1 MRYLDLLT
9 ALFATVLLVSNVAST
24 KLVGLGPFT
33 FDGGTLLFP
42 LAYIFGD
49 VLTEVYGYRKS
60 RRVIWIGF
68 FALLLATLTFQ
79 MVAALPAP
87 PDAESQRFGEAFGL
101 LFGLTPRIVLG
112 SLLAYFLGEF
122 ANAYV
127 LAKLKV
133 REVMARPVV
142 TVEAD
147 APLEKAALLME
158 ERKIGGLP
166 VMEGER
172 LVGIITVTDVL
183 RAFIEVLGLK
193 LGGLRITV
201 DIPDVPGALA
211 QMAQAVPPPTSSP
224 SPLRPTSPATSV
236 W

>member
-24 KLVGLGPFT
+24 KLVVLGPFT

-42 LAYIFGD
+42 LTYIFGD
-49 VLTEVYGYRKS
+49 VLTEVYGYRRS

-79 MVAALPAP
+79 AVAHLPAP

-133 REVMARPVV
+133 RTQGRFFWLRALASTLVGQGLDTGVFLLVAFYGVFPNEVLLAVFLSNYAFKLG
-142 TVEAD
+142 VEA
-147 APLEKAALLME
+147 LM
-158 ERKIGGLP
+158 LP
-166 VMEGER
+166 FTYAVVGFLKRAEGMDVYDRDTDFNPFR
-172 LVGIITVTDVL
+172 LT
-183 RAFIEVLGLK
+183 
-193 LGGLRITV
+193 
-201 DIPDVPGALA
+201 
-211 QMAQAVPPPTSSP
+211 
-224 SPLRPTSPATSV
+224 
-236 W
+236 

>member
-24 KLVGLGPFT
+24 KLVVLGPFT

-79 MVAALPAP
+79 AVAHLPAP

-101 LFGLTPRIVLG
+101 LLGLTLSFLLVGKVYWDGHPLLLPVVGVSLVLIV
-112 SLLAYFLGEF
+112 FF
-122 ANAYV
+122 AN
-127 LAKLKV
+127 
-133 REVMARPVV
+133 
-142 TVEAD
+142 
-147 APLEKAALLME
+147 
-158 ERKIGGLP
+158 
-166 VMEGER
+166 
-172 LVGIITVTDVL
+172 LVGAMLPFLLRRLGVDPALVSNPLVATLSDVT
-183 RAFIEVLGLK
+183 GL
-193 LGGLRITV
+193 LIYLSVAR
-201 DIPDVPGALA
+201 LLLE
-211 QMAQAVPPPTSSP
+211 AV
-224 SPLRPTSPATSV
+224 
-236 W
+236 

>member
-24 KLVGLGPFT
+24 KLVVLGPFT

-79 MVAALPAP
+79 AVAHLPAP

-101 LFGLTPRIVLG
+101 LLGLTPRIVLG

-133 REVMARPVV
+133 RTEGRFFWLRALASTLVGQGLDTGVFPKEVLLAVFLSNYAFKLG
-142 TVEAD
+142 VEALMLPFTYAVVGFLKRAEGMD
-147 APLEKAALLME
+147 AYDRDTDFNPF
-158 ERKIGGLP
+158 
-166 VMEGER
+166 R
-172 LVGIITVTDVL
+172 LT
-183 RAFIEVLGLK
+183 
-193 LGGLRITV
+193 
-201 DIPDVPGALA
+201 
-211 QMAQAVPPPTSSP
+211 
-224 SPLRPTSPATSV
+224 
-236 W
+236 

>member
-24 KLVGLGPFT
+24 KLVVLGPFT

-79 MVAALPAP
+79 AVAHLPAP

-101 LFGLTPRIVLG
+101 LLGLTPRIVLG
-112 SLLAYFLGEF
+112 SLLAYFLFGELPGSR
-122 ANAYV
+122 V
-127 LAKLKV
+127 LLG
-133 REVMARPVV
+133 
-142 TVEAD
+142 
-147 APLEKAALLME
+147 ALIL
-158 ERKIGGLP
+158 
-166 VMEGER
+166 
-172 LVGIITVTDVL
+172 LVGV
-183 RAFIEVLGLK
+183 
-193 LGGLRITV
+193 
-201 DIPDVPGALA
+201 ALA
-211 QMAQAVPPPTSSP
+211 VVGG
-224 SPLRPTSPATSV
+224 RR
-236 W
+236 

>member
-24 KLVGLGPFT
+24 KLVVLGPFT

-79 MVAALPAP
+79 AVAHPPAP

-101 LFGLTPRIVLG
+101 LLGLTPRIVLG
-112 SLLAYFLGEF
+112 SLLAY
-122 ANAYV
+122 V

-133 REVMARPVV
+133 RTEGRFFWLRALASTLVGQGLDTGVFLLVAFYGVFPKEVLLAVFLSNYAFKLG
-142 TVEAD
+142 VEALMLPFTYAVVGFLKRAEGMD
-147 APLEKAALLME
+147 AYDRDPDFN
-158 ERKIGGLP
+158 P
-166 VMEGER
+166 FR
-172 LVGIITVTDVL
+172 LT
-183 RAFIEVLGLK
+183 
-193 LGGLRITV
+193 
-201 DIPDVPGALA
+201 
-211 QMAQAVPPPTSSP
+211 
-224 SPLRPTSPATSV
+224 
-236 W
+236 